1 MLEDSVLVW
10 KIKHSSSDALRR
22 IYEKYK
28 RDMLL
33 LSNTLLYNLK
43 VFFLL
48 VAILKSFQGI

>member
-1 MLEDSVLVW
+1 MLEDSVLVC
-10 KIKHSSSDALRR
+10 KMKHGSSDALRR